1 MEVKM
6 IEVYSLWHTEKQC
19 QLTLTLGHVVG
30 VAGNKAL
37 RWKLKG
43 KHIPFPVRS
52 NTWFEGFSS
61 GIMLSYLNDCGYELE
76 AVVNMN
82 TGDIRV
88 FPCRVKADELNINVV
103 MPSVDDASPEVKAM
117 IVRVANECDK
127 ITAVRLVRGFYGI
140 GLRYASNVVNQWLDE
155 CK

>member
-6 IEVYSLWHTEKQC
+6 IKVYSLWHTEKQC
-19 QLTLTLGHVVG
+19 QLTLTLGCVVG
-30 VAGNKAL
+30 VAGDKAL

-61 GIMLSYLNDCGYELE
+61 NVMLSYLNDCGYELE
-76 AVVNMN
+76 AVVSMK

-88 FPCRVKADELNINVV
+88 FPCRVKADELNINIVEPNV
-103 MPSVDDASPEVKAM
+103 NDASYHIKNC
-117 IVRVANECDK
+117 ICRVARGGDNLSA
-127 ITAVRLVRGFYGI
+127 IRLVKHFYG
-140 GLRYASNVVNQWLDE
+140 LNFTEAYNAVHQWLDE
-155 CK
+155 GW